1 MLDCGFYPLGKIF
14 FTFFGI
20 HPPDCCVG
28 RGDTYLKWEDFSI
41 ILLLSVVTYTKKMT
55 RWYELHMANRSVFII
70 ANNNEDLYHIQS
82 LCIWVWKPDK

>member
-1 MLDCGFYPLGKIF
+1 M
-14 FTFFGI
+14 
-20 HPPDCCVG
+20 
-28 RGDTYLKWEDFSI
+28 
-41 ILLLSVVTYTKKMT
+41 ILLPSVVTYTKKMT